1 MTIGTALVT
10 CTLLV
15 LMYLSPAL
23 RGIVGKVLIVF
34 SVVIGVLILGY
45 AFHQD
50 NSNPHAS
57 YQTTGARP

>member
-1 MTIGTALVT
+1 MTIGTALVV

-34 SVVIGVLILGY
+34 SVVIGILILGF

-50 NSNPHAS
+50 HVPPNAS

>member
-1 MTIGTALVT
+1 MTLGTALVV

-15 LMYLSPAL
+15 LMYLSPEL

-34 SVVIGVLILGY
+34 SVVIGILVLGY

-50 NSNPHAS
+50 DPPSRAS
-57 YQTTGARP
+57 YQTTGGKP